1 MVEQLE
7 SLNREDWFKTG
18 MRRVCVIHYSEIGL
32 KGRNRPFFE
41 KMLVENVSRLLSG
54 VADVKVK
61 RLQGRLVFP
70 LNEADLQRVEES
82 LMKVFGISWFA
93 FATVAEPNVDSIGRI
108 VVDEASRVVKPG
120 EPVKVEVKRADKRFP
135 ATSLELSRTLGRM
148 LVEKLGVSISL
159 KNPSRKIF
167 VEVLSREAY
176 VFTAKLR
183 GLGGLPVGSSGR
195 VLSLLS
201 GGIDSPVA
209 SYLMMK
215 RGCRVSYLH
224 FHPFHDN
231 AEAENSKIMEIVGKL
246 LPYSGETTITLVPSY
261 EFQIATV
268 NIPAK
273 YDLVLFRRFM
283 FRVAER
289 IAEAEGA
296 RALVT
301 GESLA
306 QVASQTLE
314 NMVVISSGLRMPV
327 FRPLIAFDKEE
338 IVNIAK
344 KIGTYELSI
353 KPYKD
358 CCSIIAK
365 HPETK
370 AKLEI
375 VEKLE
380 KQIDIDSVVSR
391 SIELSSR
398 VSLK

>member
-1 MVEQLE
+1 M
-7 SLNREDWFKTG
+7 G
-18 MRRVCVIHYSEIGL
+18 RVCVIHYSEIGL

-41 KMLVENVSRLLSG
+41 KMLAENVRRLLSG
-54 VADVKVK
+54 IVDSKV
-61 RLQGRLVFP
+61 RRIQGRLVLP
-70 LNEADLQRVEES
+70 LNGADLQRVEEG
-82 LMKVFGISWFA
+82 LMKVFGISWFT
-93 FATVAEPNVDSIGRI
+93 FATIAEPNVESIGRT
-108 VVDEASRVVKPG
+108 VVEEASQVVKPG
-120 EPVKVEVKRADKRFP
+120 EPIKVEVKRADKSFP
-135 ATSLELSRTLGRM
+135 ATSLELSRILGRM
-148 LVEKLGVSISL
+148 LVEKLGVSVSL
-159 KNPSRKIF
+159 KNPSKKIY
-167 VEVLSREAY
+167 VEVLSKEAY
-176 VFTAKLR
+176 VFTEKKR

-201 GGIDSPVA
+201 GGIDSPIA

-231 AEAENSKIMEIVGKL
+231 AEAENSKIMEIVRKL
-246 LPYSGETTITLVPSY
+246 LPYSGETTVTFTPSY

-268 NIPAK
+268 NVPAK
-273 YDLVLFRRFM
+273 YDLILFRRFM
-283 FRVAER
+283 FKVAER

-296 RALVT
+296 KALVT

-314 NMVVISSGLRMPV
+314 NIVAASRGLRIPV

-338 IVNIAK
+338 IVNVAK

-358 CCSIIAK
+358 CCSIIAR
-365 HPETK
+365 HPETR

-380 KQIDIDSVVSR
+380 RQIDLDSVVSR

-398 VSLK
+398 VVVK

>member
-1 MVEQLE
+1 
-7 SLNREDWFKTG
+7 

-32 KGRNRPFFE
+32 KGHNRPFFE
-41 KMLVENVSRLLSG
+41 KMLVENVKRVLKG
-54 VADVKVK
+54 VAHVKVE

-70 LNEADLQRVEES
+70 LNGADLQRIEEI

-93 FATVAEPNVDSIGRI
+93 FASVAEPSVDSIRRM
-108 VVDEASRVVKPG
+108 VMEEASRVVKPG

-135 ATSLELSRTLGRM
+135 ATSLELSKNLGRM
-148 LVEKLGVSISL
+148 LVEKLGVSVSL
-159 KNPSRKIF
+159 KNPSKRIF
-167 VEVLSREAY
+167 VEVLGREAY
-176 VFTAKLR
+176 VFTEKKR

-215 RGCRVSYLH
+215 RGCEVSYLH
-224 FHPFHDN
+224 FHPFRDN
-231 AEAENSKIMEIVGKL
+231 AEAENSKIMEIVRRL
-246 LPYSGETTITLVPSY
+246 LPYSGETAVTFVPSY

-283 FRVAER
+283 LKVGER

-314 NMVVISSGLRMPV
+314 NMVAISSGLRIPV

-338 IVNIAK
+338 IVNMAK
-344 KIGTYELSI
+344 KVGTYELSI

-358 CCSIIAK
+358 CCSIIAR
-365 HPETK
+365 HPETR
-370 AKLEI
+370 AKLEV
-375 VEKLE
+375 VERLE
-380 KQIDIDSVVSR
+380 RQIDVESVVSR
-391 SIELSSR
+391 TIGLTSR
-398 VSLK
+398 VIVKQ

>member
-1 MVEQLE
+1 M
-7 SLNREDWFKTG
+7 K
-18 MRRVCVIHYSEIGL
+18 RVCVIHYSEIGL
-32 KGRNRPFFE
+32 KGHNRPFFE
-41 KMLVENVSRLLSG
+41 KVLVENVKRVLRG
-54 VADVKVK
+54 VADVRVE

-82 LMKVFGISWFA
+82 LMKVFGVSWFA
-93 FATVAEPNVDSIGRI
+93 FASVAEPSIDSIGRI
-108 VVDEASRVVKPG
+108 VMEEASRVVKPG
-120 EPVKVEVKRADKRFP
+120 ELIKVEVKRADKKFP
-135 ATSLELSRTLGRM
+135 ATSLELSKTLGRM
-148 LVEKLGVSISL
+148 LAERLGVSVSL
-159 KNPSRKIF
+159 KSPSKRIF
-167 VEVLSREAY
+167 VEVLSRETY
-176 VFTAKLR
+176 VFTEKRR

-215 RGCRVSYLH
+215 RGCKVSYLH
-224 FHPFHDN
+224 FHPFRDN
-231 AEAENSKIMEIVGKL
+231 VEAENSKIMEIVRKL
-246 LPYSGETTITLVPSY
+246 LPYSGETAVTFVPSY
-261 EFQIATV
+261 EFQMATV

-283 FRVAER
+283 FKVAER
-289 IAEAEGA
+289 IAEAEDA

-314 NMVVISSGLRMPV
+314 NMVAISSGLRIPV

-338 IVNIAK
+338 IVNMAK
-344 KIGTYELSI
+344 KVGTYELSI

-358 CCSIIAK
+358 CCSIIAR
-365 HPETK
+365 HPETR
-370 AKLEI
+370 ARLEV

-380 KQIDIDSVVSR
+380 RQINVESVVSR
-391 SIELSSR
+391 TIGLSSR
-398 VSLK
+398 VTVEQ

>member
-1 MVEQLE
+1 M
-7 SLNREDWFKTG
+7 G
-18 MRRVCVIHYSEIGL
+18 RVCVIHYSEIGL

-41 KMLVENVSRLLSG
+41 KMLAENVRRLLSG
-54 VADVKVK
+54 IVDSKV
-61 RLQGRLVFP
+61 RRIQGRLVLP
-70 LNEADLQRVEES
+70 LNGADPQRVEEG
-82 LMKVFGISWFA
+82 LMKVFGISWFT
-93 FATVAEPNVDSIGRI
+93 FATIAEPNVESIGRT
-108 VVDEASRVVKPG
+108 VVEEASQVVKPG
-120 EPVKVEVKRADKRFP
+120 EPIKVEVKRADKSFP
-135 ATSLELSRTLGRM
+135 ATSLELSRILGRM
-148 LVEKLGVSISL
+148 LVEKLGVSVSL
-159 KNPSRKIF
+159 KNPSKKIY
-167 VEVLSREAY
+167 VEVLSKEAY
-176 VFTAKLR
+176 VFTEKKR

-201 GGIDSPVA
+201 GGIDSPIA

-231 AEAENSKIMEIVGKL
+231 AEAENSKIMEIVRKL
-246 LPYSGETTITLVPSY
+246 LPYSGETTVTFTPSY

-268 NIPAK
+268 NVPAK
-273 YDLVLFRRFM
+273 YDLILFRRFM
-283 FRVAER
+283 FKVAER

-296 RALVT
+296 KALVT

-314 NMVVISSGLRMPV
+314 NIVAASRGLRIPV

-338 IVNIAK
+338 IVNVAK

-358 CCSIIAK
+358 CCSIIAR
-365 HPETK
+365 HPETR

-380 KQIDIDSVVSR
+380 RQIDLDSVVSR

-398 VSLK
+398 VVVK

>member
-1 MVEQLE
+1 M
-7 SLNREDWFKTG
+7 K
-18 MRRVCVIHYSEIGL
+18 RVCVIHYSEIGL

-41 KMLVENVSRLLSG
+41 KMLVENVKRLLKD
-54 VADVKVK
+54 VAEVKVK
-61 RLQGRLVFP
+61 RIQGRLVLP
-70 LNEADLQRVEES
+70 LNGADLQRIEES
-82 LMKVFGISWFA
+82 LMKVFGISWFT
-93 FATVAEPNVDSIGRI
+93 FATVAEPSIDSIGR
-108 VVDEASRVVKPG
+108 VVIEEASRAVKAG
-120 EPVKVEVKRADKRFP
+120 EPVKVEVKRADKKFP

-148 LVEKLGVSISL
+148 LIEKLGVSISL
-159 KNPSRKIF
+159 KNPSKKIH

-176 VFTAKLR
+176 VFTEKIR
-183 GLGGLPVGSSGR
+183 GPGGLPVGSSGR

-201 GGIDSPVA
+201 GGIDSPIA

-215 RGCRVSYLH
+215 RGCEVSYLH

-231 AEAENSKIMEIVGKL
+231 AEAENSKIMEIVRRL
-246 LPYSGETTITLVPSY
+246 LPYSGETTVTFVPSY

-268 NIPAK
+268 NIPVK

-314 NMVVISSGLRMPV
+314 NIVAISSGLRIPV

-338 IVNIAK
+338 IVNMAK

-370 AKLEI
+370 AKLEA

-380 KQIDIDSVVSR
+380 KQIDIDSIVGR
-391 SIELSSR
+391 SIELSHKAT
-398 VSLK
+398 VK

>member
-1 MVEQLE
+1 M
-7 SLNREDWFKTG
+7 G
-18 MRRVCVIHYSEIGL
+18 RVCVIHYSEIGL

-41 KMLVENVSRLLSG
+41 KMLAENVRRLLSG
-54 VADVKVK
+54 IVDSKV
-61 RLQGRLVFP
+61 RRIQGRLVLP
-70 LNEADLQRVEES
+70 LNGADLQRVEEG
-82 LMKVFGISWFA
+82 LMKVFGISWFT
-93 FATVAEPNVDSIGRI
+93 FATIAEPNVESIGRT
-108 VVDEASRVVKPG
+108 VVEEASQVVKPG
-120 EPVKVEVKRADKRFP
+120 EPIKVEVKRADKSFP
-135 ATSLELSRTLGRM
+135 ATSLELSRILGRM
-148 LVEKLGVSISL
+148 LVEKLGVSVSL
-159 KNPSRKIF
+159 KNPSKKIY
-167 VEVLSREAY
+167 VEVLSKEAY
-176 VFTAKLR
+176 VFTEKKR

-201 GGIDSPVA
+201 GGIDSPIA

-231 AEAENSKIMEIVGKL
+231 AEAENSKIMEIVRKL
-246 LPYSGETTITLVPSY
+246 LPYSGETTVTFTPSY

-268 NIPAK
+268 NVPAK
-273 YDLVLFRRFM
+273 YDLILFRRFM
-283 FRVAER
+283 FKVAER

-296 RALVT
+296 KALVT

-314 NMVVISSGLRMPV
+314 NIVAASRGLRIPV

-338 IVNIAK
+338 IVNVAK

-358 CCSIIAK
+358 CCSIIAR
-365 HPETK
+365 HPETR

-380 KQIDIDSVVSR
+380 RQIDLDSVVSR
-391 SIELSSR
+391 SIGLSSR
-398 VSLK
+398 VVVK

>member
-1 MVEQLE
+1 M
-7 SLNREDWFKTG
+7 KK
-18 MRRVCVIHYSEIGL
+18 VCVIHYSEIGL
-32 KGRNRPFFE
+32 KGHNRPFFE
-41 KMLVENVSRLLSG
+41 KMLVEKVRRLLSG
-54 VADVKVK
+54 IADFKVK
-61 RLQGRLVFP
+61 RLQGRLVFS
-70 LNEADLQRVEES
+70 LNGADLQRVEES

-93 FATVAEPNVDSIGRI
+93 FASVAEPNVDSIGRA
-108 VVDEASRVVKPG
+108 VVEEASRIVKPG

-135 ATSLELSRTLGRM
+135 ATSLELSKTLGRM
-148 LVEKLGVSISL
+148 LVEKLGVRISL
-159 KNPSRKIF
+159 ENPSKKIY

-176 VFTAKLR
+176 VFTEKKK

-195 VLSLLS
+195 VISLLS
-201 GGIDSPVA
+201 GGIDSPIA

-215 RGCRVSYLH
+215 RGCEVSYVH
-224 FHPFHDN
+224 FHPFRDN
-231 AEAENSKIMEIVGKL
+231 AEAENSKIIEIVRKL
-246 LPYSGETTITLVPSY
+246 LPYSGETTVTFIPSY
-261 EFQIATV
+261 EFQIAAV
-268 NIPAK
+268 KIPAK

-296 RALVT
+296 RVLVT

-314 NMVVISSGLRMPV
+314 NIVAISSGLKIPV

-338 IVNIAK
+338 IVNMAK

-358 CCSIIAK
+358 CCSIIAR
-365 HPETK
+365 HPATR
-370 AKLEI
+370 AKLEV

-380 KQIDIDSVVSR
+380 RKIDIDFVVSR
-391 SIELSSR
+391 SIGLSSR
-398 VSLK
+398 VTVK

>member
-1 MVEQLE
+1 M
-7 SLNREDWFKTG
+7 G
-18 MRRVCVIHYSEIGL
+18 RVCVIHYSEIGL

-41 KMLVENVSRLLSG
+41 KMLAENVRRLLSG
-54 VADVKVK
+54 IVDSKV
-61 RLQGRLVFP
+61 RRIQGRLVLP
-70 LNEADLQRVEES
+70 LNGADPQRVEEG
-82 LMKVFGISWFA
+82 LMKVFGISWFT
-93 FATVAEPNVDSIGRI
+93 FATIAEPNVESIGRT
-108 VVDEASRVVKPG
+108 VVEEASQVVKPG
-120 EPVKVEVKRADKRFP
+120 EPIKVEVKRADKSFP
-135 ATSLELSRTLGRM
+135 ATSLELSRILGRM
-148 LVEKLGVSISL
+148 LVEKLGVSVSL
-159 KNPSRKIF
+159 KNPSKKIY
-167 VEVLSREAY
+167 VEVLSKEAY
-176 VFTAKLR
+176 VFTEKKR

-201 GGIDSPVA
+201 GGIDSPIA

-231 AEAENSKIMEIVGKL
+231 AEAENSKIMEIVRKL
-246 LPYSGETTITLVPSY
+246 LPYSGETTVTFTPSY

-268 NIPAK
+268 NVPAK
-273 YDLVLFRRFM
+273 YDLILFRRFM
-283 FRVAER
+283 FKVAER

-296 RALVT
+296 KALVT

-314 NMVVISSGLRMPV
+314 NIVAASRGLRIPV

-338 IVNIAK
+338 IVNVAK

-358 CCSIIAK
+358 CCSIIAR
-365 HPETK
+365 HPETR

-380 KQIDIDSVVSR
+380 RQIDLDSVVSR
-391 SIELSSR
+391 SIGLSSR
-398 VSLK
+398 VVVK

>member
-1 MVEQLE
+1 M
-7 SLNREDWFKTG
+7 K
-18 MRRVCVIHYSEIGL
+18 RVCVIHYSEIGL
-32 KGRNRPFFE
+32 KGHNRPFFE
-41 KMLVENVSRLLSG
+41 KMLVRNVRRLLSG
-54 VADVKVK
+54 IADSRVK
-61 RLQGRLVFP
+61 RIQGRLVFP
-70 LNEADLQRVEES
+70 LNGADPQRVEES

-93 FATVAEPNVDSIGRI
+93 FATVAEPNVDSIGRT
-108 VVDEASRVVKPG
+108 VLEEASRLVKPG

-135 ATSLELSRTLGRM
+135 ITSLELSRTLGKM

-159 KNPSRKIF
+159 QTPSKKIY

-176 VFTAKLR
+176 VFTEKKK

-201 GGIDSPVA
+201 GGIDSPIA

-215 RGCRVSYLH
+215 RGCEVSYLH
-224 FHPFHDN
+224 FHPFQDN
-231 AEAENSKIMEIVGKL
+231 AEAENSKVMEIVRRL
-246 LPYSGETTITLVPSY
+246 LPYSGETSVTFVPSY
-261 EFQIATV
+261 EFQIAAV

-296 RALVT
+296 KALVT

-314 NMVVISSGLRMPV
+314 NMAAISSGLKMPV
-327 FRPLIAFDKEE
+327 FRPLISLDKEE
-338 IVNIAK
+338 IVNMAK

-358 CCSIIAK
+358 CCSILAR
-365 HPETK
+365 HPETR
-370 AKLEI
+370 AKPE
-375 VEKLE
+375 VVKELE
-380 KQIDIDSVVSR
+380 KQIDMESVVDR
-391 SIELSSR
+391 
-398 VSLK
+398 SLKLASKVIVK

>member
-1 MVEQLE
+1 M
-7 SLNREDWFKTG
+7 KK
-18 MRRVCVIHYSEIGL
+18 VCVIHYSEIGL
-32 KGRNRPFFE
+32 KGHNRPFFE
-41 KMLVENVSRLLSG
+41 KMLVENVRRLLSG
-54 VADVKVK
+54 IADFKVK
-61 RLQGRLVFP
+61 RLQGRLVFS
-70 LNEADLQRVEES
+70 LNGADLQRVEES

-93 FATVAEPNVDSIGRI
+93 FASVAEPNVDSIGRA
-108 VVDEASRVVKPG
+108 VVEEASRIVKPG

-135 ATSLELSRTLGRM
+135 ATSLELSKTLGRM
-148 LVEKLGVSISL
+148 LVEKLGVRISL
-159 KNPSRKIF
+159 ENPSKKIY

-176 VFTAKLR
+176 VFAEKKK

-201 GGIDSPVA
+201 GGIDSPIA

-215 RGCRVSYLH
+215 RGCEVSYVH
-224 FHPFHDN
+224 FHPFRDN
-231 AEAENSKIMEIVGKL
+231 AEAENSKIIEIVRKL
-246 LPYSGETTITLVPSY
+246 LPYSGETTVTFIPSY
-261 EFQIATV
+261 EFQIAAV
-268 NIPAK
+268 KIPAK

-296 RALVT
+296 RVLVT

-314 NMVVISSGLRMPV
+314 NIVAISSGLKIPV

-338 IVNIAK
+338 IVNMAK

-358 CCSIIAK
+358 CCSIIAR
-365 HPETK
+365 HPATR
-370 AKLEI
+370 AKLEV

-380 KQIDIDSVVSR
+380 RKIDIDFVVSR
-391 SIELSSR
+391 SIGLSSR
-398 VSLK
+398 VTVK

>member
-1 MVEQLE
+1 M
-7 SLNREDWFKTG
+7 K
-18 MRRVCVIHYSEIGL
+18 RVCVIHYSEIGL
-32 KGRNRPFFE
+32 KGHNRPFFE
-41 KMLVENVSRLLSG
+41 KMLVRNVRRLLSG
-54 VADVKVK
+54 IADPGVK
-61 RLQGRLVFP
+61 RIQGRLVFP
-70 LNEADLQRVEES
+70 LNGADPQRVEES

-93 FATVAEPNVDSIGRI
+93 FATVAEPNVDSIGRT
-108 VVDEASRVVKPG
+108 VLEEASRLVKPG

-135 ATSLELSRTLGRM
+135 ITSLELSRTLGKM

-159 KNPSRKIF
+159 QTPSKKIY

-176 VFTAKLR
+176 VFTEKKK

-201 GGIDSPVA
+201 GGIDSPIA

-215 RGCRVSYLH
+215 RGCEVSYLH
-224 FHPFHDN
+224 FHPFQDN
-231 AEAENSKIMEIVGKL
+231 AEAENSKVMEIVRRL
-246 LPYSGETTITLVPSY
+246 LPYSGETSVTFVPSY
-261 EFQIATV
+261 EFQIAAV

-296 RALVT
+296 KALVT

-314 NMVVISSGLRMPV
+314 NMAAISSGLKMPL
-327 FRPLIAFDKEE
+327 FRPLISLDKEE
-338 IVNIAK
+338 IVNMAK

-358 CCSIIAK
+358 CCSILAR
-365 HPETK
+365 HPETR
-370 AKLEI
+370 AKPE
-375 VEKLE
+375 VVKELE
-380 KQIDIDSVVSR
+380 KQIDMESVVDR
-391 SIELSSR
+391 
-398 VSLK
+398 SLKLASKVIVK

>member
-1 MVEQLE
+1 M
-7 SLNREDWFKTG
+7 K
-18 MRRVCVIHYSEIGL
+18 RVCVIHYSEIGL
-32 KGRNRPFFE
+32 KGLNRPFFE
-41 KMLVENVSRLLSG
+41 KMLVENVRRLLSG
-54 VADVKVK
+54 IADSRVK

-70 LNEADLQRVEES
+70 LNGADPNRVEES

-93 FATVAEPNVDSIGRI
+93 FATVAEPNVDSIGRT
-108 VVDEASRVVKPG
+108 VVEEASRVVKPG
-120 EPVKVEVKRADKRFP
+120 EPVKVEVKRAYKRFP
-135 ATSLELSRTLGRM
+135 ATSLELSKTLGRM
-148 LVEKLGVSISL
+148 LVEKLGARVSL
-159 KNPSRKIF
+159 ENPSKKIY

-176 VFTAKLR
+176 VFTEKKK

-201 GGIDSPVA
+201 GGIDSPIA

-215 RGCRVSYLH
+215 RGCEVSYLH

-231 AEAENSKIMEIVGKL
+231 AEAENSKVMEIVRRL
-246 LPYSGETTITLVPSY
+246 LPYSGKTAVTFVPSY
-261 EFQIATV
+261 EFQIAAV

-314 NMVVISSGLRMPV
+314 NMVAISSGLRIPV

-338 IVNIAK
+338 IVNMAK

-353 KPYKD
+353 KPYRD
-358 CCSIIAK
+358 CCSIIAR
-365 HPETK
+365 HPATR
-370 AKLEI
+370 AKPEV

-380 KQIDIDSVVSR
+380 RQVDIDSVVSR

-398 VSLK
+398 VVVK

>member
-1 MVEQLE
+1 M
-7 SLNREDWFKTG
+7 KK
-18 MRRVCVIHYSEIGL
+18 VCVIHYSEIGL
-32 KGRNRPFFE
+32 KGHNRPFFE
-41 KMLVENVSRLLSG
+41 KMLVEKVRRLLSG
-54 VADVKVK
+54 IADFKVK
-61 RLQGRLVFP
+61 RLQGRLVFS
-70 LNEADLQRVEES
+70 LNGADLQRVEES

-93 FATVAEPNVDSIGRI
+93 FASVAEPNVDSIGRA
-108 VVDEASRVVKPG
+108 VVEEASRIVKPG

-135 ATSLELSRTLGRM
+135 ATSLELSKTLGRM
-148 LVEKLGVSISL
+148 LVEKLGVRISL
-159 KNPSRKIF
+159 ENPSKKIY

-176 VFTAKLR
+176 VFTEKKK

-201 GGIDSPVA
+201 GGIDSPIA

-215 RGCRVSYLH
+215 RGCEVSYVH
-224 FHPFHDN
+224 FHPFRDN
-231 AEAENSKIMEIVGKL
+231 AEAENSKIIEIVRKL
-246 LPYSGETTITLVPSY
+246 LPYSGETTVTFIPSY
-261 EFQIATV
+261 EFQIAAV
-268 NIPAK
+268 KIPAK

-296 RALVT
+296 RVLVT

-314 NMVVISSGLRMPV
+314 NIVAISSGLNIPV

-338 IVNIAK
+338 IVNMAK

-358 CCSIIAK
+358 CCSIIAR
-365 HPETK
+365 HPATR
-370 AKLEI
+370 AKLEV

-380 KQIDIDSVVSR
+380 RKIDIDFVVSR
-391 SIELSSR
+391 SIGLSSR
-398 VSLK
+398 VTVK

>member
-1 MVEQLE
+1 
-7 SLNREDWFKTG
+7 
-18 MRRVCVIHYSEIGL
+18 
-32 KGRNRPFFE
+32 
-41 KMLVENVSRLLSG
+41 
-54 VADVKVK
+54 
-61 RLQGRLVFP
+61 
-70 LNEADLQRVEES
+70 
-82 LMKVFGISWFA
+82 
-93 FATVAEPNVDSIGRI
+93 
-108 VVDEASRVVKPG
+108 
-120 EPVKVEVKRADKRFP
+120 
-135 ATSLELSRTLGRM
+135 
-148 LVEKLGVSISL
+148 
-159 KNPSRKIF
+159 
-167 VEVLSREAY
+167 
-176 VFTAKLR
+176 
-183 GLGGLPVGSSGR
+183 
-195 VLSLLS
+195 
-201 GGIDSPVA
+201 
-209 SYLMMK
+209 MMK

-246 LPYSGETTITLVPSY
+246 LPYSGETTVTFVPSY

-268 NIPAK
+268 KIPAK
-273 YDLVLFRRFM
+273 YDLILFRRFM

-296 RALVT
+296 KALVT

-314 NMVVISSGLRMPV
+314 NMVTISSGLRIPV

-370 AKLEI
+370 AKLKV

-380 KQIDIDSVVSR
+380 KQIDIDSVVRR

>member
-1 MVEQLE
+1 
-7 SLNREDWFKTG
+7 
-18 MRRVCVIHYSEIGL
+18 
-32 KGRNRPFFE
+32 
-41 KMLVENVSRLLSG
+41 MLAENVRRLLSG
-54 VADVKVK
+54 IVDSKV
-61 RLQGRLVFP
+61 RRIQGRLVLP
-70 LNEADLQRVEES
+70 LNGADLQRVEEG
-82 LMKVFGISWFA
+82 LMKVFGISWFT
-93 FATVAEPNVDSIGRI
+93 FATIAEPNVESIGRT
-108 VVDEASRVVKPG
+108 VFEEASQVVKPG
-120 EPVKVEVKRADKRFP
+120 EPIKVEVKRADKSFP
-135 ATSLELSRTLGRM
+135 ATSLELSRILGRM
-148 LVEKLGVSISL
+148 LVEKLGVSVSL
-159 KNPSRKIF
+159 KNPSKKIY
-167 VEVLSREAY
+167 VEVLSKEAY
-176 VFTAKLR
+176 VFTEKKR

-201 GGIDSPVA
+201 GGIDSPIA

-231 AEAENSKIMEIVGKL
+231 AEAENSKIMEIVRKL
-246 LPYSGETTITLVPSY
+246 LPYSGETTVTFTPSY

-268 NIPAK
+268 NVPAK
-273 YDLVLFRRFM
+273 YDLILFRRFM
-283 FRVAER
+283 FKVAER

-296 RALVT
+296 KALVT

-314 NMVVISSGLRMPV
+314 NIVAASRGLRIPV

-338 IVNIAK
+338 IVNVAK

-358 CCSIIAK
+358 CCSIIAR
-365 HPETK
+365 HPETR

-380 KQIDIDSVVSR
+380 RQIDLDSVVSR
-391 SIELSSR
+391 SIGLSSR
-398 VSLK
+398 VVVK